1 MGAAVEFL
9 IVGQG
14 LAGTALAWELI
25 WRGRDVLVVD
35 AGEAVTSSKI
45 AAGLVTPI
53 TGQRL
58 ALGWRVDEML
68 AAARPYYERVA
79 VELGAGFFHDRIVRR
94 IFRTAAEVE
103 VWGRRRDDPARQ
115 AHIACGWRPEVGE
128 LGGCDFHGGHL
139 DCAGYLAASRAAFER
154 RGCFWQAELDP
165 EEASAWPARRVIFCQ
180 GFAGSRHPFFSWI
193 SWRAA
198 KGEILTIRTSGLDAG
213 RILSAGQWLVPLEA
227 PEGLAGLGDAALQW
241 ARTGSS
247 YDWETLDNLPTAEV
261 RAGLERGLSA
271 LHQEPARVVAHQAA
285 VRPIIRESRA
295 LIGLHPVRE
304 KLGFFNGLGSK
315 GSLHAPFFARQ
326 LAAYLVDGAPIEP
339 EADVRRNC

>member
-1 MGAAVEFL
+1 
-9 IVGQG
+9 
-14 LAGTALAWELI
+14 
-25 WRGRDVLVVD
+25 
-35 AGEAVTSSKI
+35 
-45 AAGLVTPI
+45 
-53 TGQRL
+53 
-58 ALGWRVDEML
+58 
-68 AAARPYYERVA
+68 
-79 VELGAGFFHDRIVRR
+79 
-94 IFRTAAEVE
+94 
-103 VWGRRRDDPARQ
+103 
-115 AHIACGWRPEVGE
+115 
-128 LGGCDFHGGHL
+128 
-139 DCAGYLAASRAAFER
+139 LAASRAAFER

-193 SWRAA
+193 PWRAA

-227 PEGLAGLGDAALQW
+227 PAGSGDEALQW

-261 RAGLERGLSA
+261 RAGLERGLAA
-271 LHQEPARVVAHQAA
+271 LHQAPARVVAHQAA

-326 LAAYLVDGAPIEP
+326 LAAHLVDGAPLEP
-339 EADVRRNC
+339 EADVRRNA

>member
-1 MGAAVEFL
+1 
-9 IVGQG
+9 
-14 LAGTALAWELI
+14 
-25 WRGRDVLVVD
+25 
-35 AGEAVTSSKI
+35 
-45 AAGLVTPI
+45 
-53 TGQRL
+53 
-58 ALGWRVDEML
+58 
-68 AAARPYYERVA
+68 VA

-115 AHIACGWRPEVGE
+115 AHIACGWRPEVGAW
-128 LGGCDFHGGHL
+128 GGCDFHGGHL

-193 SWRAA
+193 PWRAA

-227 PEGLAGLGDAALQW
+227 PAGSGDEALQW

-261 RAGLERGLSA
+261 RAGLERGLAA
-271 LHQEPARVVAHQAA
+271 LHQAPARVVAHQAA

-326 LAAYLVDGAPIEP
+326 LAAHLVDGAPLEP
-339 EADVRRNC
+339 EADVRRNA

>member
-68 AAARPYYERVA
+68 AA
-79 VELGAGFFHDRIVRR
+79 
-94 IFRTAAEVE
+94 
-103 VWGRRRDDPARQ
+103 
-115 AHIACGWRPEVGE
+115 
-128 LGGCDFHGGHL
+128 
-139 DCAGYLAASRAAFER
+139 
-154 RGCFWQAELDP
+154 
-165 EEASAWPARRVIFCQ
+165 
-180 GFAGSRHPFFSWI
+180 
-193 SWRAA
+193 
-198 KGEILTIRTSGLDAG
+198 
-213 RILSAGQWLVPLEA
+213 
-227 PEGLAGLGDAALQW
+227 
-241 ARTGSS
+241 
-247 YDWETLDNLPTAEV
+247 
-261 RAGLERGLSA
+261 
-271 LHQEPARVVAHQAA
+271 

-326 LAAYLVDGAPIEP
+326 LAAHLVDGAPLEP